1 MVHKSNKVRMKKLLF
16 SLVFFGLLV
25 SCQKRSSE
33 PIVVVTIF
41 GDNTRQTIENFG
53 ASDCWTV
60 QNIGL
65 WNDSTRNFAAKTL
78 FSKEF
83 DSDGNPLGIGL
94 SLWRFNIGAG
104 SSIQGNESNI
114 PDNYRRVEC
123 FLDKNGKYDFTKQA
137 GQTWF
142 LEQAKKYGVEQYI
155 AFVNLKS
162 NQNDFIGGQND

>member
-1 MVHKSNKVRMKKLLF
+1 MKKLLF

-94 SLWRFNIGAG
+94 DTDFNHQ
-104 SSIQGNESNI
+104 IQKLI
-114 PDNYRRVEC
+114 HLILVVI
-123 FLDKNGKYDFTKQA
+123 LING
-137 GQTWF
+137 
-142 LEQAKKYGVEQYI
+142 I
-155 AFVNLKS
+155 R
-162 NQNDFIGGQND
+162 I